1 MASVTQS
8 IPSLLGGVSKQ
19 PDDKKLPG
27 QVREAINSFPDPTF
41 GLTKRPGTE
50 WLATISSTPNQFN
63 NAKWFYINRSLTE
76 RYIGCF
82 YGSSIK
88 IWNVANPSATVTVT
102 NSGSSYL
109 NYGSSTADASL
120 QVLSVQDTTIV
131 VNNAKTV
138 TAKATPAPFGNKNAT
153 LKLLSVEYGSEYKVT
168 INSFTT
174 SFTTRNAD
182 NGTWDH
188 TTTNKFLNLQEVLDT
203 LFTNIQ
209 TLNTSNSLG
218 LTVTKLQGSIEI
230 SGSSSFTISASG
242 GLSTTALQVN
252 QTTFKNISELPAQSI
267 HGRTA
272 RIDSTT
278 GKEDVYWVKFVA
290 ENGVSGR
297 GIWEETVDPN
307 VSPGLDAS
315 TMPHRLSNPSLNTF
329 VFEPIPWE
337 DRLVGDDDTNTHPSF
352 VGKSIE
358 RAFFHNN
365 RLGFLTEDNVSL
377 SQSGEFFNF
386 YHASAL
392 TQVSSDPIDINCS
405 SLRPA
410 VLHSVIPA
418 AQGLILF
425 SRQEQFLLYSDD
437 GILTP
442 TTATIRT
449 ISNYDNDKLVIP
461 TDVGSSIVF
470 TSKSP
475 GYTRIFAM
483 ITRGQQENPDVQDIG
498 RIVSEWIP
506 DTVTQLVASPQTS
519 YFALYGPSSEYAYFF
534 RNYVVGEDTVMQAWF
549 NWKLP
554 GQIQF
559 MVPDNDDVFIVTY
572 SNGRYSLLQT
582 NLTQSPSTPILRTDE
597 GQVVQLCL
605 DMYAN
610 PSSIVY
616 DATSKVSKCYLPYS
630 DISTLNPA
638 IVIADPLNT
647 GQSGFFLTPER
658 GSDGGGAYLI
668 VPGENLTGQT
678 SKVYLG
684 YKYEFD
690 VYLPKIFYRPSENLT
705 DYTANLTIAR
715 IKVSVGLSSNVGFKL
730 KAANMNE
737 WYDIQLAQKAD
748 YYLSDDVPLAN
759 ETVYTLPIHQKN
771 TNYTLR
777 IYSDSPFPLSLTSM
791 TWEGNYSPRFYR
803 RA

>member
-168 INSFTT
+168 INGFTT

-188 TTTNKFLNLQEVLDT
+188 TTTNRFLNVQEVLDT

-230 SGSSSFTISASG
+230 SRSSDFTISASG

-267 HGRTA
+267 QNRTA

-307 VSPGLDAS
+307 VSPGLNAS

-449 ISNYDNDKLVIP
+449 ISNYDNDKLVRP

-630 DISTLNPA
+630 DITTLNPA

-668 VPGENLTGQT
+668 VPGENLTGQA

-771 TNYTLR
+771 TNYSLR